1 MKRAP
6 IWNERQ
12 RFSIRKYSFGAA
24 SVLIGAS
31 LFFGGQVLADEQAV
45 PAGQP
50 QDQTVQTTIA
60 DQPVQD
66 GNSLA
71 SQTEDSNTAVLSDK
85 ASVSQQA
92 SQDSAQATA
101 ETSAPTDAVT
111 STAAA
116 PARVDTATQTDAIP
130 AQVESQSA
138 VQTVSVTS
146 QQNESLAPTQESQL

>member
-50 QDQTVQTTIA
+50 QDQTVQTVA
-60 DQPVQD
+60 DQPVQN
-66 GNSLA
+66 GNSLT

-85 ASVSQQA
+85 ASVSQQV

-116 PARVDTATQTDAIP
+116 TPARVDTATQTDAIP